1 LSRKSPQVI
10 LFFSQT
16 FSMRVLNMTEASIYD
31 FGEFRL
37 DVVRML
43 LLHDGEVVPLQP
55 KALDLLQTLI
65 ESDGRLLSKGE
76 LLNEVWR
83 GQFVE
88 EGNLT
93 QNISLLRK
101 ALCENR
107 GEHRYIVTVPGHG
120 YRFVAA
126 VKKLNLNDN
135 GESVNAEPANKDS
148 DTAVI
153 LRAEHPSRFLATASA
168 LQKPIIRLIAVL
180 VLILSAVGI
189 FAAYSLLRR
198 EPSEPASLQEVKSIA
213 VLPFGA
219 IGTDA
224 EEYLCLG
231 LADALIT
238 KLSNIRNIVVRP
250 TNAVLKYADQ
260 RPPLTTAGRDLKV
273 DALLDGRVQRF
284 GDRIRVTVQL
294 VRTSDGAVLWGD
306 AFEEQFTNI
315 FALQDSISERL
326 AHSLVSN
333 LSNPERQQLARRYTE
348 KPEAYQLYLKGR
360 YAWNRRTG
368 VGFRKAIEHF
378 EQAID
383 VDPSFAAA
391 YAGIADCYSS
401 LGWFMILPPNEA
413 YPKAKVAALKAL
425 EMDNE
430 LAEAHASIAWVALN
444 YDWNFAAAEQ
454 AFKRAIEREPN
465 YATAHQWYAF
475 NLMAMGRF
483 NEAVAESK
491 RASEIDPASLSINVA
506 VGTALYFS
514 RRYAEAADQFR
525 KSIELDPVHTG
536 PRIWLSRT
544 YAQQKEFELAIA
556 EAQKALSLEDS
567 ADNRAWVAYCYA
579 VAGRRNE
586 TRRELA
592 KLTPSGHPASVTP
605 YFLAAVHVGLGENS
619 TAVRWLKKA
628 YEERSDWMP
637 YLRVDSTF
645 DGLRDDRQFTELL
658 NRIGPAGT

>member
-1 LSRKSPQVI
+1 
-10 LFFSQT
+10 
-16 FSMRVLNMTEASIYD
+16 MTDASIYE

-37 DVVRML
+37 DAVRML

-55 KALDLLQTLI
+55 KAFDLLQALL
-65 ESDGRLLSKGE
+65 ESGGRLLSKGE

-93 QNISLLRK
+93 QNISILRK

-107 GEHRYIVTVPGHG
+107 GERRYILTVPGHG
-120 YRFVAA
+120 YRFVAT
-126 VKKLNLNDN
+126 VTKFSL
-135 GESVNAEPANKDS
+135 GEDDDFQFRLQMRKRPNKSSVIATSPGAENP
-148 DTAVI
+148 TTF
-153 LRAEHPSRFLATASA
+153 PSVSA
-168 LQKPIIRLIAVL
+168 LHKPLIRLSV
-180 VLILSAVGI
+180 VLILVLSGVGI
-189 FAAYSLLRR
+189 FAGYSLWKTN
-198 EPSEPASLQEVKSIA
+198 PSAPASVLEVRSIA

-219 IGTDA
+219 IGADA
-224 EEYLCLG
+224 EEYLCIG

-238 KLSNIRNIVVRP
+238 KLSNIRNVVVRP
-250 TNAVLKYADQ
+250 TNSVIKYADQ
-260 RPPLTTAGRDLKV
+260 RPPLTIAGRDLKV

-294 VRTSDGAVLWGD
+294 VRASDGAVLWGD
-306 AFEEQFTNI
+306 AFEERFTNI
-315 FALQDSISERL
+315 FALQDWISERV

-333 LSNPERQQLARRYTE
+333 LSNGERQQLARRYTE

-360 YAWNRRTG
+360 YSWNKRTG

-378 EQAID
+378 EQAIEL
-383 VDPSFAAA
+383 DPSFAAA
-391 YAGIADCYSS
+391 YAGIADCYSL
-401 LGWFMILPPNEA
+401 LGWYEILPPNEA
-413 YPKAKVAALKAL
+413 FPKAKSAALKAL

-444 YDWNFAAAEQ
+444 YDWNLAEAEQ
-454 AFKRAIEREPN
+454 AFKRAIQLEPN

-483 NEAVAESK
+483 DEAVAESK
-491 RASEIDPASLSINVA
+491 RASEIDPSSLSINVA

-514 RRYAEAADQFR
+514 RQYAEAAEQFR
-525 KSIELDPVHTG
+525 KSIELDLVHAG

-556 EAQKALSLEDS
+556 EARKALSLEDS
-567 ADNRAWVAYCYA
+567 PYNRGVLAYCYA

-592 KLTPSGHPASVTP
+592 KLTRSPEPIDDTLYS
-605 YFLAAVHVGLGENS
+605 LAAVHAGLGEN
-619 TAVRWLKKA
+619 AEAIQLLEKL
-628 YEERSDWMP
+628 YERRSGWML
-637 YLRVDSTF
+637 YLRADSTF
-645 DGLRDDRQFTELL
+645 DGLRVDRKFTQIL